1 MSIRTKMVVGLSA
14 IFGCLLGLMNLFIA
28 NNIRTTNEQYINGSL
43 IVIENNGLTYAK
55 QILIINS
62 LDNNE
67 ESFIQA
73 AAEIT
78 RELSSATG
86 NPVAAYSRNGSLL
99 ESTDENLFSQ
109 AKFDDLTF
117 AMQNRS
123 AYTLDTTDEGKTVAY
138 FSYPVTV
145 EGNTVGIL
153 RTMVDYSIL
162 YTQGMHTMNF
172 VTIITVSMFCVALIL
187 SIFLS
192 QSIAAPITRLATLS
206 GNIAR
211 NVQDN
216 TLDTAR
222 VRRQLK
228 IGGRDEIGK
237 LGRDYLNMITKIDQ
251 QVKTINADKEEL
263 RRLADYRKELYD
275 SVTHE
280 LKTPL
285 TSIRGYAEVLE
296 ENGFTDPEFFAKGIN
311 HIKEESDRMHS
322 MVVALLEMSKLSS
335 MVDFPKEPVDLV
347 GIAVEVCQAMQLKAD
362 KYSDIIQLVADD
374 AVRILGNAAKIKEI
388 FINLVDNAIKY
399 GQPGKVIT
407 VGVEQMKDS
416 ACIYVVNHVEQP
428 VPDGEMAR
436 LFEPF
441 YQRKGNAIKE
451 DGSAG
456 LGLSICRQLVEQH
469 GGVISMQNIKD
480 NRVVVSAGFPVY
492 REEQEGVT

>member
-251 QVKTINADKEEL
+251 QVKTI
-263 RRLADYRKELYD
+263 
-275 SVTHE
+275 
-280 LKTPL
+280 
-285 TSIRGYAEVLE
+285 
-296 ENGFTDPEFFAKGIN
+296 
-311 HIKEESDRMHS
+311 
-322 MVVALLEMSKLSS
+322 
-335 MVDFPKEPVDLV
+335 
-347 GIAVEVCQAMQLKAD
+347 
-362 KYSDIIQLVADD
+362 
-374 AVRILGNAAKIKEI
+374 KIGR
-388 FINLVDNAIKY
+388 A
-399 GQPGKVIT
+399 
-407 VGVEQMKDS
+407 
-416 ACIYVVNHVEQP
+416 HV
-428 VPDGEMAR
+428 
-436 LFEPF
+436 
-441 YQRKGNAIKE
+441 
-451 DGSAG
+451 
-456 LGLSICRQLVEQH
+456 
-469 GGVISMQNIKD
+469 
-480 NRVVVSAGFPVY
+480 
-492 REEQEGVT
+492 